1 LRISGILA
9 KFLKFIFGHERVN
22 WDYSDKT
29 RVGFAVRKL
38 AKSILLIITR
48 EPVLCARNCR
58 LRIAKRIVEVR
69 SPETSAAM
77 LDREK
82 RFVGHRRT
90 RRAVRAKVHRLA
102 HRLQFFTPRSQIRHL
117 RRRRLVKDT
126 SWSQYDDVRETIK
139 VIGVKS
145 QKLRN
150 TVNHHRS
157 NNARIVSII
166 PGNSI
171 PQH

>member
-1 LRISGILA
+1 MSGILA

-29 RVGFAVRKL
+29 RVGFAARKL
-38 AKSILLIITR
+38 AKSILLIIARRPT
-48 EPVLCARNCR
+48 LCARNCR
-58 LRIAKRIVEVR
+58 LRIAKRIVELR

-82 RFVGHRRT
+82 RFVGHCRT

-102 HRLQFFTPRSQIRHL
+102 PPPIFIPRSQIRHL

-145 QKLRN
+145 QNLRN

-157 NNARIVSII
+157 NNSRIVSIF